1 MTNETLVQNFLA
13 AGGKIITVKAGTPKD
28 LKRMIRGYGL
38 FGGKRRYVAN
48 IAQRQDTGTG
58 ELFTGIVAKPT
69 TGARNLKY
77 VF

>member
-1 MTNETLVQNFLA
+1 MTEANLVNQFLA
-13 AGGKIITVKAGTPKD
+13 NGGKIIRVKAGTPKD

-48 IAQRQDTGTG
+48 IAQRQDMGTG